1 MSSIERR
8 CQCSLFLLR
17 LFLKFLASS
26 PLLVSFSSL
35 SFIFNNDQEQN
46 AIDTLDF
53 SELNEQVGDVIS
65 SPEEAINVFDFEPVA
80 EVKLPPA
87 HYGYLATG
95 VEDDRTLRANREG
108 FSRIYLR
115 PRRLV
120 DVSEVDTTT
129 NLFGES
135 WKSPIILAPAGSQ
148 KAFHPEGE
156 MAVARAAK
164 NQQHLQILSTV
175 STSSIEDVTKARGG
189 SVWYQLYPTSQW
201 EIAQSMIR
209 RAESVESPVLVLT
222 VDIPTLT
229 NRETEKRFKRK
240 DSRDCSSCHSE
251 GLEGFLERKP
261 MFDGTNKS
269 KLSGLLTPAMTW
281 DFVDRLKNTTD
292 MKLVLKGIV
301 TREDAHLSVEHGVDG
316 IIVSNHGGRAEES
329 GRATIDSLPEVIEAV
344 DGRIPVLVD
353 SGFRR
358 GSDIFKALALGASAI
373 CIGRPYL
380 WGLSAFGQA
389 GVEMVLKI
397 LRAELKDVMMFT
409 GTRSIKEIG
418 QSYVGKN

>member
-1 MSSIERR
+1 MKNTDKDTTSRR
-8 CQCSLFLLR
+8 V
-17 LFLKFLASS
+17 FLKFLAG
-26 PLLVSFSSL
+26 SSL
-35 SFIFNNDQEQN
+35 LAGLGSLGFTFKGHDEQELTA
-46 AIDTLDF
+46 AIDSLDYH
-53 SELNEQVGDVIS
+53 ELETRIDELIS
-65 SPEEAINVFDFEPVA
+65 SPEEAINVFDFEAVA
-80 EVKLPPA
+80 QVKLPPA

-95 VEDDRTLRANREG
+95 VEDDRTLHANREA

-115 PRRLV
+115 PRRLIN
-120 DVSEVDTTT
+120 VSEIDMTTD
-129 NLFGES
+129 LFGEL
-135 WKSPIILAPAGSQ
+135 WKSPIIIAPAGSQ
-148 KAFHPEGE
+148 KAFHSEGE
-156 MAVARAAK
+156 IAVARAAK

-189 SVWYQLYPTSQW
+189 PVWYQLYPTSQW
-201 EIAQSMIR
+201 KIAQSMIH

-240 DSRDCSSCHSE
+240 DSRDCSSCHSIGIQ
-251 GLEGFLERKP
+251 GLLERKP
-261 MFDGTNKS
+261 MFDGTDKL
-269 KLSGLLTPAMTW
+269 KLSGLMAPAMTW
-281 DFVDRLKNTTD
+281 DFVDKLKNTTG

-301 TREDAHLSVEHGVDG
+301 THEDARLSVEHGVDA

-329 GRATIDSLPEVIEAV
+329 GRATIDSLPEVVEAV

-358 GSDIFKALALGASAI
+358 GSDIFKALALGATAV

-380 WGLSAFGQA
+380 WGLAAFGQA

-397 LRAELKDVMMFT
+397 LQAELKDVMMFA

-418 QSYVGKN
+418 QSFIGKT

>member
-1 MSSIERR
+1 M
-8 CQCSLFLLR
+8 
-17 LFLKFLASS
+17 
-26 PLLVSFSSL
+26 
-35 SFIFNNDQEQN
+35 
-46 AIDTLDF
+46 
-53 SELNEQVGDVIS
+53 
-65 SPEEAINVFDFEPVA
+65 
-80 EVKLPPA
+80 A
-87 HYGYLATG
+87 HIGH
-95 VEDDRTLRANREG
+95 
-108 FSRIYLR
+108 
-115 PRRLV
+115 
-120 DVSEVDTTT
+120 
-129 NLFGES
+129 
-135 WKSPIILAPAGSQ
+135 Q

-156 MAVARAAK
+156 LAVAKAAK

-397 LRAELKDVMMFT
+397 LRAELKDVMMFA
-409 GTRSIKEIG
+409 GTRSLKEIG
-418 QSYVGKN
+418 RSYIGKT

>member
-1 MSSIERR
+1 MKNTDHDTTSRR
-8 CQCSLFLLR
+8 V
-17 LFLKFLASS
+17 FLKFLAG
-26 PLLVSFSSL
+26 SSL
-35 SFIFNNDQEQN
+35 LAFFGSLGFTSKGHDEQELTA
-46 AIDTLDF
+46 AIDSLDYR
-53 SELNEQVGDVIS
+53 ELETRTDGLIS
-65 SPEEAINVFDFEPVA
+65 SPEEAINVFDFESVA
-80 EVKLPPA
+80 QAKLPPA

-95 VEDDRTLRANREG
+95 VEDDRTLRANREA
-108 FSRIYLR
+108 FSGIHLR
-115 PRRLV
+115 PRRLMN
-120 DVSEVDTTT
+120 VSEVDMTTD
-129 NLFGES
+129 LFGES

-148 KAFHPEGE
+148 KAFHLEGE

-164 NQQHLQILSTV
+164 IQQHLQILSTV
-175 STSSIEDVTKARGG
+175 STSSIEDVTKASGG
-189 SVWYQLYPTSQW
+189 PVWYQLYPTSQW

-209 RAESVESPVLVLT
+209 RAESVKSPVLVLT

-240 DSRDCSSCHSE
+240 DSRDCSSCHSG
-251 GLEGFLERKP
+251 GLQGLLERKP
-261 MFDGTNKS
+261 MFDGTNKL
-269 KLSGLLTPAMTW
+269 KLNELLAPAMTW
-281 DFVDRLKNTTD
+281 DFVDRLKNTTG

-301 TREDAHLSVEHGVDG
+301 THEDARLSVEHGVDG

-329 GRATIDSLPEVIEAV
+329 GRATIDSLPEVVEAV

-358 GSDIFKALALGASAI
+358 GSDIFKALALGANAV

-380 WGLSAFGQA
+380 WGLAAFGQA

-397 LRAELKDVMMFT
+397 LRAELKDVMMFA

-418 QSYVGKN
+418 QSYVGKT